1 MPVAEDVVVIR
12 PDFSR
17 FSSELASGLA
27 NLPAAEIKL
36 EADLKGLGS
45 DLVERISDAA
55 SEAGAVFAE
64 ALVSAISA
72 VSIPPLDIEA
82 DTSALAESLGDFAP
96 DGIDVSVSAETEEA
110 TASID
115 ALIASLSAE
124 AATIQLDADGAAA
137 LVAIGDIIDNIPGVD
152 LELHV
157 DPSAIPAEIAEATA
171 SIEPI
176 EIPVSADTG
185 DLDGAIADANQR
197 ASQVKIPSPEIA
209 PVSEESG
216 SRLDFLATL
225 RTASSGAEQAVQS
238 LGKAVGLS
246 TPQIAAAAVVAGGAA
261 YAVNA
266 YRDAAKVAAE
276 AAAVFGESVGELED
290 VSVGDLTGSLE
301 SVGTALAVDDE
312 EIKRLDTSLGRLFDG
327 IGLGAKASVKEIA
340 DLGAQI
346 AAIAQD
352 SGKSADEV
360 LAKLETAIKR
370 GGAAGE
376 RGLAELGI
384 TVELDGLDLEQR
396 KAELVA
402 KFDEAGA
409 AAAERVG
416 ERVKN
421 GDLGI
426 EAVKVKLG
434 NLAETIGE
442 PLAKI
447 GQKFAAGFA
456 GAFEFVEPIVSSV
469 FEGITKFI
477 DSPLSG
483 ASQFA
488 MLGELLSN
496 AKPAAEALA
505 GVIDKITSAAG
516 SAANVI
522 GDIAG
527 GIADFVSATAVESLR
542 SIGQF
547 IADIAE
553 HLPGIDFGKAF
564 EGLGDFASG
573 VADKIGAVVGVI
585 REALPAAI
593 AQFKESLQSAIDVA
607 DKVAGPFINFPDDVF
622 NAKGKGIVDT
632 FNRIKDAAT
641 SVSGVASVVSVEV
654 TGQEQLDGLTTAINS
669 IAERDLGNVKAR
681 FGIDLDTSA
690 LDSVDEKIAAV
701 GQAIAASVAE
711 NFPDLGE
718 TFKEVF
724 SKDGIQSLDEFIATA
739 QQKAADFAQFGA
751 RIKEL
756 TAAGFGD
763 LAGFLA
769 QQGPV
774 AAEALGQLFDGT
786 GQVIEGKA
794 RQLSDGINTSLAT
807 TFQGLSDLASAGI
820 EQLQS
825 QLGGAGGA
833 EIALKIG
840 LDPSEIPADIAAV
853 KSQFDANPIL
863 AKVKADLDPE
873 VLSTLQGQL
882 AGAAIEFDAR
892 VKTDPAGAAA
902 NLQGEIQAA
911 LDSLPAGTFKTQADR
926 DAAAQSLTEAIT
938 GATQSAQ
945 PAEIKA
951 KLGQLDPAALEQFQA
966 FVSANP
972 VTVPV
977 RISQNF
983 DDPTIGERGLN
994 GIMQTQGITRTIT
1007 TKVEGGG
1014 EVEKLKSEIDGLKD
1028 RTVSVKVDTG
1038 QAVGNTQAVGTALDG
1053 LKDKR
1058 VEVTSTASAAMSGVK
1073 NLASAI
1079 DALHDKSVTITVNKV
1094 GDASATGAS
1103 KGGIF
1108 DAVKGGVFVNL
1119 AEGGFREGVITTDPR
1134 YRAQMEAYIRQ
1145 LGFGSVLDAPVSA
1158 GPPTSLNLSGAIGG
1172 GNIDLYPQ
1180 GRAAASSFARG
1191 VAAGVAESAGG
1202 LLSGG
1207 KVSPA
1212 EVGYDAGFEAASSIA
1227 EAIKEATPAVEA
1239 ASAALASAV
1248 TTNVGGPTGPVATA
1262 FNSLAAR
1269 AKAAGVTIYDTAN
1282 EIAAKL
1288 GVKIGYDLTGVG
1300 RPGEFAYSATAT
1312 DLAAALKIDPGGYQY
1327 RLPGGGVGRS
1337 MSTTDADLARLIL
1350 GTTESAR
1357 QVGIGNPNN
1366 ALRDA
1371 EIAAQNLGAAVRS
1384 GFRDGLGDGYGAGTS
1399 YAREAV
1405 SGVKDY
1411 WGIASPSKVAAD
1423 IGRNVGDGFNQGLED
1438 RIAYWAGADQ
1448 STILTTKARIQYEDG
1463 SVGQAGDTSIYQRRF
1478 DPGRGEVVDAL
1489 TYWGDAAKEVA
1500 TTAAVFGGHVDAAAV
1515 AWESFSL
1522 SGDAGSA
1529 ALQQVI
1535 GSANDLSGTVV
1546 DVSVRLA
1553 ELALAAGQA
1562 EDYFNSN
1569 VRSAARSAG
1578 IDLASV
1584 AAEFG
1589 GSVGDVID
1597 AVELMNVAT
1606 GEMSAATTTSTK
1618 ALDFF
1623 AQTTGQSVGGVLDDL
1638 NERGQSATEA
1648 LIDFERWVTA
1658 ASGGQPI
1665 PNATGGYYPARAGG
1679 YLLRAGEAGY
1689 DEAVVTADP
1698 RYRSM
1703 QLDRLER
1710 LGLVAAPSTSNPLAG
1725 SSSGSGASRNEVR
1738 VEQTIVTPYAD
1749 PGLVADEV
1757 TARLSRFIRG
1767 LS

>member
-1 MPVAEDVVVIR
+1 MPLAEDVVVIR

-72 VSIPPLDIEA
+72 ASIPPIELSA
-82 DTSALAESLGDFAP
+82 DTGALAESLSGFAP
-96 DGIDVSVSAETEEA
+96 DAVDIAVSAETDAA
-110 TASID
+110 TADIE
-115 ALIASLSAE
+115 ALFASLSAE
-124 AATIQLDADGAAA
+124 AATIELDADGAAA
-137 LVAIGDIIDNIPGVD
+137 LSAIADVVDSIPGVD
-152 LELHV
+152 IELSV
-157 DPSAIPAEIAEATA
+157 EPSQLITGISDAAG
-171 SIEPI
+171 SVEPI
-176 EIPVSADTG
+176 EVPIVADTS
-185 DLDGAIADANQR
+185 DLDGAIADASAR
-197 ASQVKIPSPEIA
+197 AASVKLPSSATDPAAPEEGGSQ
-209 PVSEESG
+209 
-216 SRLDFLATL
+216 LDFLATL

-238 LGKAVGLS
+238 LGKAVGL
-246 TPQIAAAAVVAGGAA
+246 TNPQIAAAAAVAAGAA
-261 YAVNA
+261 VAVGA
-266 YRDAAKVAAE
+266 YREAAKVAAE
-276 AAAVFGESVGELED
+276 AAAVFGDSVGELED

-301 SVGTALAVDDE
+301 SVGAALAIDDE
-312 EIKRLDTSLGRLFDG
+312 EIKKVDTSLGRLFDG
-327 IGLGAKASVKEIA
+327 IGLGAKASVEEIA

-346 AAIAQD
+346 GAIAQD
-352 SGKSADEV
+352 TGKSADEV

-384 TVELDGLDLEQR
+384 KVELDGLDLEQR

-409 AAAERVG
+409 EAAARVAD
-416 ERVKN
+416 RVEN

-442 PLAKI
+442 PLANV
-447 GQKFAAGFA
+447 GQKFATGFA
-456 GAFEFVEPIVSSV
+456 GAFEAVEPIVSEV
-469 FEGITKFI
+469 FKVLTKFL
-477 DSPLSG
+477 DSPFSG
-483 ASQFA
+483 AEQFA
-488 MLGELLSN
+488 QLGELLAS
-496 AKPAAEALA
+496 ARPAAEALA
-505 GVIDKITSAAG
+505 NIIDKIATAAA

-522 GDIAG
+522 GDVAS
-527 GIADFVSATAVESLR
+527 GIAEFAADTAVESLR
-542 SIGQF
+542 SIGRF

-553 HLPGIDFGKAF
+553 HLPGIDFGEAF
-564 EGLGDFASG
+564 GTLGDFASG
-573 VADKIGAVVGVI
+573 VAEKIGTVVGVI
-585 REALPAAI
+585 RDALPAAI

-607 DKVAGPFINFPDDVF
+607 DRVAGPFINFPDDVF

-641 SVSGVASVVSVEV
+641 SVADASVTMKVDVSTEEIDSALSAA
-654 TGQEQLDGLTTAINS
+654 QSA
-669 IAERDLGNVKAR
+669 LGE
-681 FGIDLDTSA
+681 SA
-690 LDSVDEKIAAV
+690 LDNIEVKFGVDIDTTALDTIDAKIAAV
-701 GQAIAASVAE
+701 GQGIAASVAQ

-718 TFKEVF
+718 TFKELF
-724 SKDGIQSLDEFIATA
+724 SQDGIQSIDEFIAEA
-739 QQKAADFAQFGA
+739 QKRAGDFAQFGA

-769 QQGPV
+769 QQGPI
-774 AAEALGQLFDGT
+774 ASEALGQLFDGT

-794 RQLSDGINTSLAT
+794 RQLSDGINSSLAT
-807 TFQGLSDLASAGI
+807 TFQGLGDLAKAGI
-820 EQLQS
+820 SGVQEA
-825 QLGGAGGA
+825 LGGAVGA
-833 EIALKIG
+833 EIAVKLG
-840 LDPSEIPADIAAV
+840 LDQSEVVTDFAAV
-853 KSQFDANPIL
+853 KAQFQADPIL
-863 AKVKADLDPE
+863 AKVSADIDPGA
-873 VLSTLQGQL
+873 LAQLQTELG
-882 AGAAIEFDAR
+882 AAAIEFDAR

-911 LDSLPAGTFKTQADR
+911 LDSLPAGTFKTTADR
-926 DAAAQSLTEAIT
+926 EAAKQSLTEAIT

-1014 EVEKLKSEIDGLKD
+1014 EVEKLKSEMDGLKD

-1038 QAVGNTQAVGTALDG
+1038 QAVDNTRAVGTALDG

-1158 GPPTSLNLSGAIGG
+1158 RPPTSLNLSGAIGG

-1207 KVSPA
+1207 KVGPA

-1282 EIAAKL
+1282 EMAAKL

-1337 MSTTDADLARLIL
+1337 ISTTDADLARLIL

-1399 YAREAV
+1399 YARQAV

-1423 IGRNVGDGFNQGLED
+1423 IGRNVGDGFNQGV
-1438 RIAYWAGADQ
+1438 AA
-1448 STILTTKARIQYEDG
+1448 TIL
-1463 SVGQAGDTSIYQRRF
+1463 
-1478 DPGRGEVVDAL
+1478 P
-1489 TYWGDAAKEVA
+1489 
-1500 TTAAVFGGHVDAAAV
+1500 
-1515 AWESFSL
+1515 
-1522 SGDAGSA
+1522 
-1529 ALQQVI
+1529 
-1535 GSANDLSGTVV
+1535 N
-1546 DVSVRLA
+1546 
-1553 ELALAAGQA
+1553 
-1562 EDYFNSN
+1562 
-1569 VRSAARSAG
+1569 AG
-1578 IDLASV
+1578 IDLGGALRVLAPDTSRLQHMEASV
-1584 AAEFG
+1584 RGLSVGILEVSSVLAESAARVAAAGQNTYDAVRSAGRAGGDELAAIASEYG
-1589 GSVGDVID
+1589 GSIGDVID
-1597 AVELMNVAT
+1597 ANDLWLVAT
-1606 GEMSAATTTSTK
+1606 GNIAASATTSTK

-1725 SSSGSGASRNEVR
+1725 SSLGSGASRNEVR

>member
-1 MPVAEDVVVIR
+1 M
-12 PDFSR
+12 
-17 FSSELASGLA
+17 
-27 NLPAAEIKL
+27 K
-36 EADLKGLGS
+36 
-45 DLVERISDAA
+45 
-55 SEAGAVFAE
+55 
-64 ALVSAISA
+64 
-72 VSIPPLDIEA
+72 
-82 DTSALAESLGDFAP
+82 
-96 DGIDVSVSAETEEA
+96 
-110 TASID
+110 
-115 ALIASLSAE
+115 
-124 AATIQLDADGAAA
+124 
-137 LVAIGDIIDNIPGVD
+137 
-152 LELHV
+152 
-157 DPSAIPAEIAEATA
+157 
-171 SIEPI
+171 
-176 EIPVSADTG
+176 
-185 DLDGAIADANQR
+185 
-197 ASQVKIPSPEIA
+197 
-209 PVSEESG
+209 
-216 SRLDFLATL
+216 
-225 RTASSGAEQAVQS
+225 
-238 LGKAVGLS
+238 
-246 TPQIAAAAVVAGGAA
+246 
-261 YAVNA
+261 
-266 YRDAAKVAAE
+266 
-276 AAAVFGESVGELED
+276 
-290 VSVGDLTGSLE
+290 
-301 SVGTALAVDDE
+301 
-312 EIKRLDTSLGRLFDG
+312 
-327 IGLGAKASVKEIA
+327 
-340 DLGAQI
+340 
-346 AAIAQD
+346 
-352 SGKSADEV
+352 
-360 LAKLETAIKR
+360 
-370 GGAAGE
+370 
-376 RGLAELGI
+376 
-384 TVELDGLDLEQR
+384 
-396 KAELVA
+396 
-402 KFDEAGA
+402 
-409 AAAERVG
+409 
-416 ERVKN
+416 
-421 GDLGI
+421 
-426 EAVKVKLG
+426 
-434 NLAETIGE
+434 
-442 PLAKI
+442 
-447 GQKFAAGFA
+447 
-456 GAFEFVEPIVSSV
+456 
-469 FEGITKFI
+469 
-477 DSPLSG
+477 
-483 ASQFA
+483 
-488 MLGELLSN
+488 
-496 AKPAAEALA
+496 
-505 GVIDKITSAAG
+505 
-516 SAANVI
+516 
-522 GDIAG
+522 
-527 GIADFVSATAVESLR
+527 
-542 SIGQF
+542 
-547 IADIAE
+547 
-553 HLPGIDFGKAF
+553 
-564 EGLGDFASG
+564 
-573 VADKIGAVVGVI
+573 
-585 REALPAAI
+585 
-593 AQFKESLQSAIDVA
+593 AQFQA
-607 DKVAGPFINFPDDVF
+607 D
-622 NAKGKGIVDT
+622 
-632 FNRIKDAAT
+632 
-641 SVSGVASVVSVEV
+641 
-654 TGQEQLDGLTTAINS
+654 
-669 IAERDLGNVKAR
+669 
-681 FGIDLDTSA
+681 
-690 LDSVDEKIAAV
+690 
-701 GQAIAASVAE
+701 
-711 NFPDLGE
+711 
-718 TFKEVF
+718 
-724 SKDGIQSLDEFIATA
+724 
-739 QQKAADFAQFGA
+739 
-751 RIKEL
+751 
-756 TAAGFGD
+756 
-763 LAGFLA
+763 
-769 QQGPV
+769 
-774 AAEALGQLFDGT
+774 
-786 GQVIEGKA
+786 
-794 RQLSDGINTSLAT
+794 
-807 TFQGLSDLASAGI
+807 
-820 EQLQS
+820 
-825 QLGGAGGA
+825 
-833 EIALKIG
+833 
-840 LDPSEIPADIAAV
+840 
-853 KSQFDANPIL
+853 PIL
-863 AKVKADLDPE
+863 AKVSADIDPGA
-873 VLSTLQGQL
+873 LAQLQTELG
-882 AGAAIEFDAR
+882 AAAIEFDAR

-911 LDSLPAGTFKTQADR
+911 LDSLPAGTFKTTADR
-926 DAAAQSLTEAIT
+926 EAAKQSLTEAIT

-1014 EVEKLKSEIDGLKD
+1014 EVEKLKSEMDGLKD

-1038 QAVGNTQAVGTALDG
+1038 QAVDNTRAVGTALDG

-1158 GPPTSLNLSGAIGG
+1158 RPPTSLNLSGAIGG

-1207 KVSPA
+1207 KVGPA

-1282 EIAAKL
+1282 EMAAKL

-1337 MSTTDADLARLIL
+1337 ISTTDADLARLIL

-1399 YAREAV
+1399 YARQAV

-1423 IGRNVGDGFNQGLED
+1423 IGRNVGDGFNQGV
-1438 RIAYWAGADQ
+1438 AA
-1448 STILTTKARIQYEDG
+1448 TIL
-1463 SVGQAGDTSIYQRRF
+1463 
-1478 DPGRGEVVDAL
+1478 P
-1489 TYWGDAAKEVA
+1489 
-1500 TTAAVFGGHVDAAAV
+1500 
-1515 AWESFSL
+1515 
-1522 SGDAGSA
+1522 
-1529 ALQQVI
+1529 
-1535 GSANDLSGTVV
+1535 N
-1546 DVSVRLA
+1546 
-1553 ELALAAGQA
+1553 
-1562 EDYFNSN
+1562 
-1569 VRSAARSAG
+1569 AG
-1578 IDLASV
+1578 IDLGGALRVLAPDTSRLQHMEASV
-1584 AAEFG
+1584 RGLSVGILEVSSVLAESAARVAAAGQNTYDAVRSAGRAGGDELAAIASEYG
-1589 GSVGDVID
+1589 GSIGDVID
-1597 AVELMNVAT
+1597 ANDLWLVAT
-1606 GEMSAATTTSTK
+1606 GNIAASATTSTK

-1725 SSSGSGASRNEVR
+1725 SSLGSGASRNEVR

>member
-1 MPVAEDVVVIR
+1 MPLAEDVVVIR

-72 VSIPPLDIEA
+72 VSIPPIELSA
-82 DTSALAESLGDFAP
+82 DTGALAESLSGFAP
-96 DGIDVSVSAETEEA
+96 DAVDIAVSAETDAA
-110 TASID
+110 TADIE
-115 ALIASLSAE
+115 ALFASLSAE
-124 AATIQLDADGAAA
+124 AATIELDADGAAA
-137 LVAIGDIIDNIPGVD
+137 LSAIADVVDSIPGVD
-152 LELHV
+152 IELSV
-157 DPSAIPAEIAEATA
+157 DTSAFDAAIEAATA
-171 SIEPI
+171 EVPEIE
-176 EIPVSADTG
+176 VGVTADTSS
-185 DLDGAIADANQR
+185 LDGLSDLLSPESVVIGVEADTASAASEIDALRGSVEGEPVKMSVTGTESANADLGQLVGLAQSAKGGIAGVTSELGTMAGAAGPAGAAIAA
-197 ASQVKIPSPEIA
+197 AGAVA
-209 PVSEESG
+209 AVS
-216 SRLDFLATL
+216 FN
-225 RTASSGAEQAVQS
+225 
-238 LGKAVGLS
+238 
-246 TPQIAAAAVVAGGAA
+246 AARDAAVVARE
-261 YAVNA
+261 AV
-266 YRDAAKVAAE
+266 
-276 AAAVFGESVGELED
+276 AVFGDSANELESVSFDGF
-290 VSVGDLTGSLE
+290 TGSLQAAGE
-301 SVGTALAVDDE
+301 ALGVDDE
-312 EIKRLDTSLGRLFDG
+312 ELTKFASNIGRVLEGAGASASRFADRLGDIAPQLAAISIEAGTSL
-327 IGLGAKASVKEIA
+327 
-340 DLGAQI
+340 AQVESLI
-346 AAIAQD
+346 
-352 SGKSADEV
+352 
-360 LAKLETAIKR
+360 ETAIIK
-370 GGAAGE
+370 GGARAKIGFKK
-376 RGLAELGI
+376 LNI
-384 TVELDGLDLEQR
+384 PVELDGLDTAEERANAVFDAIERKGGGSFENVSTAGERAFERFSAKLGNIAEEIGGPLLKLGVALVEGLEPGL
-396 KAELVA
+396 ELVA
-402 KFDEAGA
+402 EIVGGLAPALELVAEIVGKAAELADNPVVKNGLKIGFAVTNPLVAIGHLLGETEAKATGLSNA
-409 AAAERVG
+409 FGSLGDAIGTAFTNAGGIEEAVGLFGNLKTAAAEV
-416 ERVKN
+416 
-421 GDLGI
+421 
-426 EAVKVKLG
+426 
-434 NLAETIGE
+434 
-442 PLAKI
+442 AK
-447 GQKFAAGFA
+447 
-456 GAFEFVEPIVSSV
+456 
-469 FEGITKFI
+469 T
-477 DSPLSG
+477 
-483 ASQFA
+483 
-488 MLGELLSN
+488 
-496 AKPAAEALA
+496 
-505 GVIDKITSAAG
+505 VI
-516 SAANVI
+516 
-522 GDIAG
+522 
-527 GIADFVSATAVESLR
+527 
-542 SIGQF
+542 
-547 IADIAE
+547 
-553 HLPGIDFGKAF
+553 
-564 EGLGDFASG
+564 
-573 VADKIGAVVGVI
+573 
-585 REALPAAI
+585 
-593 AQFKESLQSAIDVA
+593 
-607 DKVAGPFINFPDDVF
+607 
-622 NAKGKGIVDT
+622 
-632 FNRIKDAAT
+632 
-641 SVSGVASVVSVEV
+641 SVEV

-681 FGIDLDTSA
+681 FGIDLDTTA
-690 LDSVDEKIAAV
+690 LDTIDAKIAAV
-701 GQAIAASVAE
+701 GQGIAASVAQ

-724 SKDGIQSLDEFIATA
+724 SQDGIQSIDEFIAEA
-739 QQKAADFAQFGA
+739 QKRAGDFAQFGA

-769 QQGPV
+769 QQGPI
-774 AAEALGQLFDGT
+774 ASEALGQLFDGT
-786 GQVIEGKA
+786 GQVIEEKA
-794 RQLSDGINTSLAT
+794 RQLSDGINSSLAT
-807 TFQGLSDLASAGI
+807 TFQGLGDLAKAGI
-820 EQLQS
+820 SGVQEA
-825 QLGGAGGA
+825 LGGAVGA
-833 EIALKIG
+833 EIAVKLG
-840 LDPSEIPADIAAV
+840 LDQSEVVTDFAAV
-853 KSQFDANPIL
+853 KAQFQADPIL
-863 AKVKADLDPE
+863 AKVSADIDPGA
-873 VLSTLQGQL
+873 LAQLQTELG
-882 AGAAIEFDAR
+882 AAAIEFDAR

-911 LDSLPAGTFKTQADR
+911 LDSLPAGTFKTTADR
-926 DAAAQSLTEAIT
+926 EAAKQSLTEAIT

-1014 EVEKLKSEIDGLKD
+1014 EVEKLKSEMDGLKD

-1038 QAVGNTQAVGTALDG
+1038 QAVDNTRAVGTALDG

-1158 GPPTSLNLSGAIGG
+1158 RPPTSLNLSGAIGG

-1207 KVSPA
+1207 KVGPA

-1282 EIAAKL
+1282 EMAAKL

-1337 MSTTDADLARLIL
+1337 ISTTDADLARLIL

-1399 YAREAV
+1399 YARQAV

-1423 IGRNVGDGFNQGLED
+1423 IGRNVGDGFNQGV
-1438 RIAYWAGADQ
+1438 AA
-1448 STILTTKARIQYEDG
+1448 TILPNAGIDLGGALRVLAPDTSRLATNVPFTSENGSTATSDVAVLGRSLLEFEDG
-1463 SVGQAGDTSIYQRRF
+1463 TSTTVETIRALGDT
-1478 DPGRGEVVDAL
+1478 
-1489 TYWGDAAKEVA
+1489 AKE
-1500 TTAAVFGGHVDAAAV
+1500 TADLTGLFQGHVDAAAATVV
-1515 AWESFSL
+1515 AFDAAGTTASVALQHMEASVRGL
-1522 SGDAGSA
+1522 SVGILEVSSVLAESA
-1529 ALQQVI
+1529 ARV
-1535 GSANDLSGTVV
+1535 A
-1546 DVSVRLA
+1546 
-1553 ELALAAGQA
+1553 AAGQNTYDA
-1562 EDYFNSN
+1562 
-1569 VRSAARSAG
+1569 VRSAGRAG
-1578 IDLASV
+1578 GDELAAIAS
-1584 AAEFG
+1584 EYG
-1589 GSVGDVID
+1589 GSIGDVID
-1597 AVELMNVAT
+1597 ANDLWLVAT
-1606 GEMSAATTTSTK
+1606 GNIAASATTSTK